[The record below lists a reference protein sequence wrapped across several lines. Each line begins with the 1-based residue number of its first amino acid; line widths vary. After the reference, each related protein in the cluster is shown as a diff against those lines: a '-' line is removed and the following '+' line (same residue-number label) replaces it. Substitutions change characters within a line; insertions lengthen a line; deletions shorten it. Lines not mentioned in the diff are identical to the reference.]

1 MFQEVCYQY
10 FLHLTWSRC
19 REHAGLELQMKPL
32 LKKIQ
37 TSFGM
42 SECPIRVVSIF
53 PSGVGRDQLMNR
65 LLWQHRAS
73 LSIDNLGSSGETLGC
88 YSVCVLLMLCLNT
101 AYKKKRKHLQMV
113 LSRGL
118 NRISAK
124 LESADWSYGSFS
136 GMSYPAERRSE
147 VMFYSSTML
156 FAFDSAIR
164 YIIYLKVK
172 TFTTVALHRTLHCLW
187 RMNTKISTGGL
198 HYIYL
203 KYNSRELSVGTCSAM
218 AFPVHH

>member
-1 MFQEVCYQY
+1 MVNEATVIRAFEGCEDYSSKKKTSVWPTRLLMFQEVSYQY
-10 FLHLTWSRC
+10 FLHITWSQC

-88 YSVCVLLMLCLNT
+88 
-101 AYKKKRKHLQMV
+101 
-113 LSRGL
+113 
-118 NRISAK
+118 
-124 LESADWSYGSFS
+124 
-136 GMSYPAERRSE
+136 
-147 VMFYSSTML
+147 
-156 FAFDSAIR
+156 
-164 YIIYLKVK
+164 
-172 TFTTVALHRTLHCLW
+172 
-187 RMNTKISTGGL
+187 
-198 HYIYL
+198 
-203 KYNSRELSVGTCSAM
+203 
-218 AFPVHH
+218 